1 MEMTLSKRLLFL
13 LMFTMLMLSSCTVTK
28 GYRGYIELPEGT
40 SIETAKEIVTNV
52 LNDGFIEKISKKFPN
67 FDPVNNPRKQGIFL
81 YWGYSRKAGGPKKAH
96 ILLVINYVGKLDN
109 QDEIFQYGK
118 SIVEN
123 YVREYFTDKKNL
135 TIKSD
140 GLPCFSAKARIETV

>member
-1 MEMTLSKRLLFL
+1 MEIPLLKRLLFL
-13 LMFTMLMLSSCTVTK
+13 LMFTMLLFSSCTFSK
-28 GYRGYIELPEGT
+28 SYRGRIKLPEVT

-67 FDPVNNPRKQGIFL
+67 FGPVKNPKKHGIFL
-81 YWGYSRKAGGPKKAH
+81 YWGYAHGKSGPEDVH
-96 ILLVINYVGKLDN
+96 ILFVINYVGKLDN

-123 YVREYFTDKKNL
+123 YVREYFKDKKNL